1 MPEKTL
7 PFGRSA
13 PNKKAEPVQE
23 RLEDYEKTAEELQ
36 FVKAVARG
44 LMDAR
49 EGDAVSVEEALNT
62 LLSRVPLGYNKN

>member
-7 PFGRSA
+7 PLGRSA
-13 PNKKAEPVQE
+13 PNKKAEPVQ
-23 RLEDYEKTAEELQ
+23 EELQ

-44 LMDAR
+44 LMDVR

-62 LLSRVPLGYNKN
+62 LLSRAPLGYDKN